1 MKFLGGFTIGQYIP
15 LDSAVH
21 NLDPR
26 TKFIGLTGVMAYI
39 FLFPSLVVYLFLMV
53 SLHLVLMFS
62 SLRYRYIWRGL
73 RPVLFLILFSAF
85 FNLFFTPGETL
96 WWKITKEGL
105 YFGLLY
111 AMRIYLLVFSSII
124 LTFTTS
130 PIRLTDAMEYF
141 MKPLKILKVP
151 VEDIALMLV
160 IALRFIP
167 TLLEEID
174 RLIKAQM
181 SRGVDFDRGNLFKR
195 IKRLLP
201 VFVPLFVSCFKRAE
215 ELADAMESR
224 CYRGGEL
231 RTKRE
236 KLSYRAAD
244 RLAMV
249 FLIIAGILCAY
260 LFYALSPALFI

>member
-26 TKFIGLTGVMAYI
+26 TKFIGLTGVMV
-39 FLFPSLVVYLFLMV
+39 FVFVFPSLTVYLFLMAA
-53 SLHLVLMFS
+53 LHLVLMAS
-62 SLRYRYIWRGL
+62 SLRYRYIWKGL
-73 RPVLFLILFSAF
+73 RPVLFLILFSAL
-85 FNLFFTPGETL
+85 FNLFFTPGEPL
-96 WWKITKEGL
+96 WWKITREGA

-111 AMRIYLLVFSSII
+111 ALRIYLLVFTSVI

-141 MKPLKILKVP
+141 MKPLKKLHVP

-181 SRGVDFDRGNLFKR
+181 SRGVDFDKGNLFQR

-231 RTKRE
+231 RTKRG
-236 KLSYRAAD
+236 KLSFRAAD
-244 RLAMV
+244 GMAFLLLA
-249 FLIIAGILCAY
+249 LTGGACAY
-260 LFYALSPALFI
+260 IFYVFSTAPLV